1 MCKYSSFYAKIK
13 SSFFKIIFHVS
24 VMSECTL
31 VMVDNHTIQVIR
43 GHWVLSAVIDYK
55 QFSTYFLF
63 MHVSFHGKIIKGR

>member
-1 MCKYSSFYAKIK
+1 
-13 SSFFKIIFHVS
+13 
-24 VMSECTL
+24 MSECTL